1 MRYVRIDAIIE
12 DLGAY
17 EEDHVPNTNTDKGG
31 VSGAVQR
38 LVRLSVDLGGD
49 DTGGL
54 HRHVVQRRRDCACAD
69 CACVAAC
76 YGDEDCVNIRIAD
89 DKRCYG
95 VSRPV
100 RCAFWDGDEGD
111 K

>member
-1 MRYVRIDAIIE
+1 MEYVRSHAIIE
-12 DLGAY
+12 NLRAY
-17 EEDHVPNTNTDKGG
+17 EDYHIPHANTDKGC

-38 LVRLSVDLGGD
+38 LVRLSVDLRRD
-49 DTGGL
+49 DAGGL
-54 HRHVVQRRRDCACAD
+54 HRHIVQCRGDSACAD
-69 CACVAAC
+69 CACVTAC
-76 YGDEDCVNIRIAD
+76 DGYQDGVNVWIAD
-89 DKRCYG
+89 DECCYG